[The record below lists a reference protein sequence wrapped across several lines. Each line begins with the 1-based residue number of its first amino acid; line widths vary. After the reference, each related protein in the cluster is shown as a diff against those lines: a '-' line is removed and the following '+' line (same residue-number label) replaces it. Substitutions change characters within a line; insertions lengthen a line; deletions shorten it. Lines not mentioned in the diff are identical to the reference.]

1 MYRKKTF
8 VAYQHKNATPYKN
21 NYNIKKDGGN
31 TPDKALPNNNEPV
44 IIEIQYNNTKRQYNY
59 KKEVKKSAV

>member
-1 MYRKKTF
+1 MYRKKTL
-8 VAYQHKNATPYKN
+8 VAYRHKNDTLVKN

-44 IIEIQYNNTKRQYNY
+44 IIEIQYK
-59 KKEVKKSAV
+59 